1 MEHCKL
7 DKPPGLSADADSVSE
22 LRGMMGE
29 LTLTEAFG
37 PEDGPQRSDV
47 SMPDASAVAP
57 FGRAFHT
64 DPATL
69 AEVNSEFRA
78 PKRRVVT
85 KKMHL
90 NIVMETTDCWEAPQR
105 AAGDLE
111 EVAIAT

>member
-1 MEHCKL
+1 MLMLAHRTVL
-7 DKPPGLSADADSVSE
+7 THSTTTTVSY
-22 LRGMMGE
+22 R

-85 KKMHL
+85 KK
-90 NIVMETTDCWEAPQR
+90 
-105 AAGDLE
+105 
-111 EVAIAT
+111 